1 MVKAIKKTA
10 ILIILTSITF
20 LILLGIFGKHGYMV
34 NKQIAIENKELEE
47 NISYLE
53 VKKTALEN
61 YEKSL
66 TSSDAL
72 DDIALKLGYNKS
84 GEEVYFFPEKA
95 SSTVIAKT
103 DSELLA
109 KDTNPPFKGLNTHI
123 LLLISFAIIFIPYLI
138 IVLIQLTV
146 RHGNRVNNIDERKG
160 GYDDYDI

>member
-20 LILLGIFGKHGYMV
+20 FIVLGIFGKHGYMV
-34 NKQIAIENKELEE
+34 NKQIALENKELEE

-95 SSTVIAKT
+95 DSTVVKNT
-103 DSELLA
+103 DSEIVQ
-109 KDTNPPFKGLNTHI
+109 KDIKTPFKGLKTYI
-123 LLLISFAIIFIPYLI
+123 ILLISLAIIFIPYLI
-138 IVLIQLTV
+138 IVLIQITV
-146 RHGNRVNNIDERKG
+146 RHGNRVNNLDERKG